1 MQPTP
6 LPTIAPTQ
14 RPTPTPSPVAT
25 PAPTPEPTPKPAP
38 RTIAVQG
45 LPDGWDQEVIYDH
58 PIIYPS
64 YLTIDGEGNVLVASR
79 GNGKILKMGPGGE
92 LSTFADVSELGEVFT
107 LAHQPRSDRVIMTTM
122 MTGLYALSEDELST
136 LQMWGV
142 MANSLAVDPD
152 DDSFYGCSGARG
164 SSIVHFDADGEPL
177 DTIVEGTD
185 GCFQVVLDTANE
197 RLFYSETFPGSIT
210 SVDLVDGT
218 TEVLIEGIGI
228 PGTREP
234 IGLSL
239 DADGVL
245 HSFPNAHG
253 LFRYED
259 GSFENV
265 MDSIAG
271 AGALL
276 WSSSHDAFLIANGVG
291 ANVIAYDPATRT
303 AEHLTPYMNAIAITA
318 TIDSTVLVCDGH
330 YFGGR
335 VLSVDDSGLVPLT
348 KDLGTNC
355 QHLERDGRGTV
366 YAGMAEGSIWT
377 IGDDGS
383 ASLWLAEVSD
393 RPLVS
398 LQYDPH
404 NDALVAITGDEERS
418 TAEVWRIPID
428 DPEAREKVL
437 ELTDVRVTPS
447 LPAGAVD
454 RDGNIYVLER
464 RANVIHRIADGATT
478 ATLFA
483 TSVLENE
490 AITVPKIEYLSNEDA
505 LLVSTIMT
513 YDLWPLDGSG
523 RSIFARNSGAVDN
536 FAISEGPDGSIV
548 AIHSGQVFRLV
559 HSS

>member
-1 MQPTP
+1 M
-6 LPTIAPTQ
+6 
-14 RPTPTPSPVAT
+14 AT
-25 PAPTPEPTPKPAP
+25 PVPTPEPTPKPTP

-45 LPDGWDQEVIYDH
+45 LPEGWDQEVIYDH
-58 PIIYPS
+58 PLIYPS

-79 GNGKILKMGPGGE
+79 GNGKILRMGPGGG
-92 LSTFADVSELGEVFT
+92 LSTFADVSELAEVFT
-107 LAHQPRSDRVIMTTM
+107 LGYQPGSDRVIMTTM
-122 MTGLYALSEDELST
+122 MTGLYALSDGELST

-142 MANSLAVDPD
+142 MANALAIDPD
-152 DDSFYGCSGARG
+152 DDSFYSCSGAQG
-164 SSIVHFDADGEPL
+164 ASIIHFDADGDPL
-177 DTIVEGTD
+177 ETIVEGTD
-185 GCFQVVLDTANE
+185 GCFQIVLDPTSD
-197 RLFYSETFPGSIT
+197 RLFYSETFPGRIT
-210 SVDLVDGT
+210 ALDLVDGT
-218 TEVLIEGIGI
+218 SEVLIEGVGI

-259 GSFENV
+259 GFFELV
-265 MDSIAG
+265 TESIAG

-276 WSSSHDAFLIANGVG
+276 WSSAHDAFLVANGVG

-303 AEHLTPYMNAIAITA
+303 AEHLTPYINAIAIVGTG
-318 TIDSTVLVCDGH
+318 DDTVLVCDGH

-335 VLSVDDSGLVPLT
+335 VLSVDGSGFSPFT
-348 KDLGTNC
+348 EDLGTNC

-377 IGDDGS
+377 IGNDGS
-383 ASLWLAEVSD
+383 ASPWFDEVSGL
-393 RPLVS
+393 PIVS

-404 NDALVAITGDEERS
+404 NDALVAITGDDDRS

-437 ELTDVRVTPS
+437 DLADVRVTPA

-454 RDGNIYVLER
+454 GSGNIYVLER
-464 RANVIHRIADGATT
+464 RANVIHRIANGDTT
-478 ATLFA
+478 ATVFA

-490 AITVPKIEYLSNEDA
+490 AITVPKIEYLSKENA
-505 LLVSTIMT
+505 LLVSTIST
-513 YDLWPLDGSG
+513 YDLWPLDGPE
-523 RSIFARNSGAVDN
+523 RSVFARNSGAVDN
-536 FAISEGPDGSIV
+536 FAISEEPDGSII
-548 AIHSGQVFRLV
+548 AIHSGQVFRFV
-559 HSS
+559 HSG